1 MKKRKKNN
9 KPLIILIIGLLL
21 SGVLIC
27 YSVNKINENKIFLE
41 EDREEFEKNKE
52 IDKDKC
58 EKEIEALQQEITAI
72 EQEIDNTEKEI
83 TSLEQQQTDE
93 FMTARG
99 FSDRYYAISSDIN
112 NKQNEVSAKRVD
124 VFNKKV
130 NIETLNSTIK
140 KIELGLGNYQYKQPD
155 IEGVSPY
162 FTLVL
167 GIIIVIITLFAFG
180 ISLLLKNVMGEKSYS
195 EYNEI
200 DQGVLSEVDVKDGKL
215 LKKELYTKLESLLIA
230 SANRDYD
237 AVRKLCTKNMARS
250 YTDEIDLLKKHNQKL
265 VIKDIENVSSK
276 IISATKGQNNIK
288 ITIVQKIKLYD
299 YTEDIN
305 GKVISGSDS
314 KKQTQAFKLVFVKDS
329 VKSGCVK
336 KCYNCGAIV
345 KDSAS
350 VKCDYCGTVF
360 DTSNY
365 DWYLESKLVINE
377 D

>member
-52 IDKDKC
+52 NDKDKC

-250 YTDEIDLLKKHNQKL
+250 YIDEIDLLKKHNQKL

>member
-52 IDKDKC
+52 NDKDKC
-58 EKEIEALQQEITAI
+58 EKEIEALQQEINAI

>member
-93 FMTARG
+93 FMNARG
-99 FSDRYYAISSDIN
+99 FSDKYYAISSDIN

>member
-167 GIIIVIITLFAFG
+167 GIIIVVITLFICG
-180 ISLLLKNVMGEKSYS
+180 ISLLLKNVRGEKSYS

-200 DQGVLSEVDVKDGKL
+200 DHGTLSEVDINDGKL
-215 LKKELYTKLESLLIA
+215 LKRELYNKLESLLIA

-237 AVRKLCTKNMARS
+237 TVRKLCTKNMARS

-265 VIKDIENVSSK
+265 VIRDIENVSSK
-276 IISATKGQNNIK
+276 IISALKGQNNTK

-299 YTEDIN
+299 YTEEAN
-305 GKVISGSDS
+305 GTVISGSDK
-314 KKQTQAFKLVFVKDS
+314 KKQIQAFKLVFVKDS
-329 VKSGCVK
+329 VKGGCVK

-345 KDSAS
+345 KDSTS

-360 DTSNY
+360 DTGNY

>member
-27 YSVNKINENKIFLE
+27 YSINRMNENKIFLE
-41 EDREEFEKNKE
+41 EDRKEFEKNKE
-52 IDKDKC
+52 NDKDKC
-58 EKEIEALQQEITAI
+58 QKEIEALQQEITAI

>member
-27 YSVNKINENKIFLE
+27 YSINRMNENKIFLE
-41 EDREEFEKNKE
+41 EDSEEFEKNKE
-52 IDKDKC
+52 NDKDKC

-93 FMTARG
+93 FMNARG
-99 FSDRYYAISSDIN
+99 FSDKYYAISSDIN

-250 YTDEIDLLKKHNQKL
+250 YIDEIDLLKKHNQKL